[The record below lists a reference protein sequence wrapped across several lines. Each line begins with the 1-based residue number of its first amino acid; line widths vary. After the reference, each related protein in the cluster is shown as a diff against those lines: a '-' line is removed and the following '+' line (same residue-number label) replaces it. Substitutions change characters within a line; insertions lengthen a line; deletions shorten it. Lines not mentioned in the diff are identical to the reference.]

1 MPILSASQG
10 GRTPGEE
17 SNAESPKVA
26 AAGARTP
33 PARRRI
39 SWQTQVWLV
48 LAAVVVGGVAVK
60 VFGRPYK
67 FFDMWIYHGA
77 MEWWTSGG
85 ELYEFIAPTTTLG
98 YTYPPFAA
106 LTMLPIAALST
117 HVAGWI
123 NVVVSVVALGVV
135 LAVLLVPIAD
145 RCGWPRGLTV
155 AIALPLALALEP
167 SRETLGFGQVN
178 LLLFLLIIG
187 DLVALRLRRDPR
199 PAATARSA
207 ASRFWYSGAWAGVG
221 VGLATA
227 IKVTPGL
234 FIVYFLVARQRRA
247 AAVATLTAAG
257 ATGVGWLLAPRES
270 LSYFTS
276 MLWQTDRVG
285 AADFTPNQALSGLL
299 ARLYDQPERP
309 GLLWLSFAALFLA
322 LGLSRAVAAHKEG
335 DELAA
340 FTLVGLTAAVV
351 SPISWTHHLVFV
363 LPAIVVLGDA
373 ALRRRAA
380 AQRLGL
386 GGAGFTFAGLRYAT
400 MAFAV
405 FVVFLISPVW
415 WVHHRLDRGGSHYD
429 SGLWGLLAENSMI
442 LCMLLLLAVMPW
454 RPGAEPAFP
463 PPGLKHRATLLRSLT
478 DRAGA
483 GRNHAGGIRR
493 DHASG
498 ATHDH
503 GSGATRDHAGGA
515 GGSAAARRAQA
526 ATPSRSAAGTGGA
539 AAGREDGADPGPV
552 RTGP

>member
-1 MPILSASQG
+1 
-10 GRTPGEE
+10 
-17 SNAESPKVA
+17 
-26 AAGARTP
+26 
-33 PARRRI
+33 
-39 SWQTQVWLV
+39 
-48 LAAVVVGGVAVK
+48 
-60 VFGRPYK
+60 
-67 FFDMWIYHGA
+67 
-77 MEWWTSGG
+77 
-85 ELYEFIAPTTTLG
+85 
-98 YTYPPFAA
+98 
-106 LTMLPIAALST
+106 
-117 HVAGWI
+117 
-123 NVVVSVVALGVV
+123 
-135 LAVLLVPIAD
+135 
-145 RCGWPRGLTV
+145 
-155 AIALPLALALEP
+155 
-167 SRETLGFGQVN
+167 
-178 LLLFLLIIG
+178 
-187 DLVALRLRRDPR
+187 
-199 PAATARSA
+199 
-207 ASRFWYSGAWAGVG
+207 
-221 VGLATA
+221 
-227 IKVTPGL
+227 
-234 FIVYFLVARQRRA
+234 
-247 AAVATLTAAG
+247 
-257 ATGVGWLLAPRES
+257 
-270 LSYFTS
+270 
-276 MLWQTDRVG
+276 
-285 AADFTPNQALSGLL
+285 LL

-526 ATPSRSAAGTGGA
+526 ATPARSAAGTGGA
-539 AAGREDGADPGPV
+539 AAGREDGADPGPARAGPCRPGSGRRPGPALTRPGPDPAEGTLGPWRGGSSGSTV
-552 RTGP
+552 AARSPTWSPGGQTAPWSPTTSCRRTRTGTPTRPWPRCGRYSVATPARRPWRRSGWGPPWRPTRCWSAPASVPPW